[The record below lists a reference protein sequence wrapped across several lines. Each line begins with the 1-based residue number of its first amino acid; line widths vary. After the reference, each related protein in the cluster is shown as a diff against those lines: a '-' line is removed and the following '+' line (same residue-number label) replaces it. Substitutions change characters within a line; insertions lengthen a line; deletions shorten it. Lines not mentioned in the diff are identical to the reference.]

1 MEYSRKKRNDVG
13 ITNLA
18 VAVLGLVLHPK
29 NQLCFPRLCNRF
41 GTQHQLAARHRGG
54 TALPARKDLGLLDTE
69 RDLRWAFKDFNFG
82 QVASSTMARMAVGAR
97 RIAGLVR

>member
-18 VAVLGLVLHPK
+18 VAVFGLVLQPK
-29 NQLCFPRLCNRF
+29 SQLCFCPLGDAL
-41 GTQHQLAARHRGG
+41 GTQHQLAARHRGS
-54 TALPARKDLGLLDTE
+54 TALAARKDLGLLDTE